1 LEKVVDTVNLMLK
14 PDFDSQ
20 VSDQESMNM
29 SKHHNPW
36 MEIQS
41 MREEID
47 RIMDDAREWSM
58 GRATGKD
65 RFALWAPVADLYE
78 TIEQYVIELE
88 IPGVDQEKISLETQ
102 DGNLLVHGEKR
113 IEKDATGSAY
123 QLVERS
129 YGPFS
134 RKFQLP
140 RNVDPAGI
148 RAVLKNGVLTISVPK
163 KDMPSNSVSIKVE

>member
-1 LEKVVDTVNLMLK
+1 M
-14 PDFDSQ
+14 S
-20 VSDQESMNM
+20 M

-47 RIMDDAREWSM
+47 RIMDDARDWSM
-58 GRATGKD
+58 GRASDRD
-65 RFALWAPVADLYE
+65 RFALWRPVADLYE
-78 TIEQYVIELE
+78 TVDQYIIELE
-88 IPGVDQEKISLETQ
+88 LPGVDQEKISLESK
-102 DGNLLVHGEKR
+102 GGHLLVHGEKR
-113 IEKDATGSAY
+113 IEKEATGSAY

-140 RNVDPAGI
+140 RNVDSAGI
-148 RAVLKNGVLTISVPK
+148 KAVFKNGVLTVSIPK
-163 KDMPSNSVSIKVE
+163 KDTPSKSVSIKVE

>member
-1 LEKVVDTVNLMLK
+1 MLK
-14 PDFDSQ
+14 PEFHGTEFDL
-20 VSDQESMNM
+20 ERKIM

-47 RIMDDAREWSM
+47 RIMDDALEWS
-58 GRATGKD
+58 TGGSIDKD
-65 RFALWAPVADLYE
+65 RLALWRPVADLYE
-78 TIEQYVIELE
+78 TKDQYIIELE
-88 IPGVDQEKISLETQ
+88 LPGVDQEKISLEAK
-102 DGNLLVHGEKR
+102 GGHILVHGEKR

-129 YGPFS
+129 FGPFN
-134 RKFQLP
+134 RRFQLP

-148 RAVLKNGVLTISVPK
+148 RAVFKCGVLTISVPK
-163 KDMPSNSVSIKVE
+163 KETPSSAVSIKVD

>member
-1 LEKVVDTVNLMLK
+1 
-14 PDFDSQ
+14 
-20 VSDQESMNM
+20 M

-58 GRATGKD
+58 GRAAERD
-65 RFALWAPVADLYE
+65 RFALWRPVADLYE
-78 TIEQYVIELE
+78 TLEQYIIELE
-88 IPGVDQEKISLETQ
+88 LPGVDQEKISLETKGGQ
-102 DGNLLVHGEKR
+102 LLVHGEKR

-134 RKFQLP
+134 RKFKLP
-140 RNVDPAGI
+140 GNVDPAGI
-148 RAVLKNGVLTISVPK
+148 RAVFKNGVLTISIPK
-163 KDMPSNSVSIKVE
+163 KETPSNSVSIQVE